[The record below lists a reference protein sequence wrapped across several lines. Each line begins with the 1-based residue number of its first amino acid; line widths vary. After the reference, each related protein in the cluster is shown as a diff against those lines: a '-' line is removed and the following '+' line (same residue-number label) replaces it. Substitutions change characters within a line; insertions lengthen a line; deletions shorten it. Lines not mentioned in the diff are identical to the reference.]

1 MSLQEIQGA
10 LGIIIFSGVGD
21 GSTDDSAALQSAIDA
36 CAAQANGG
44 QVYAPPAGVAYVV
57 DNITLKARVDII
69 GVGQRPVAFKAK
81 SGSSN
86 PMWRLDTGP
95 VNNCRYENFVCLGS
109 TENPRQ
115 NCFELRATPSSKAP
129 YNGGLWWAIFSNISV
144 SGFSGFGMWFRGG
157 VTGIVNAHQ
166 FIELRRVTIFRAN
179 DTYSRALLLTG
190 QCGQFSIDGEC
201 QLDGIAKG
209 TGTNVEIGPEYNNA
223 GVAGGQLVGGSPVG
237 GNAPYNIKFIGCTSQ
252 SAETAF
258 YVYNSINILHH
269 GCYFENTQR
278 AIRHVGGTSGS
289 IIENCHFTN
298 AASDGVGGGYC
309 IQGGASCRGSAI
321 NNDCAG
327 AADQFFNG
335 ASTNSGWYLYGNKLL
350 STFAVAPVAN
360 YTLLKSIVAPSTV
373 VCEGLYAVGVNTEG
387 TVSILSSKLH
397 AGERITVKCA
407 VAGSVVFDENGNLLL
422 GQWSTLVL
430 NRYDTATFEYSDLFS
445 KFVLVGTTGVL
456 RS

>member
-1 MSLQEIQGA
+1 MAGSNRSIDRLRELEDELARDPRCTGHNH
-10 LGIIIFSGVGD
+10 FSGVGD

-309 IQGGASCRGSAI
+309 IQG
-321 NNDCAG
+321 
-327 AADQFFNG
+327 
-335 ASTNSGWYLYGNKLL
+335 
-350 STFAVAPVAN
+350 APLAE
-360 YTLLKSIVAPSTV
+360 APPSTTIAQ
-373 VCEGLYAVGVNTEG
+373 ERPINSSTERPPIQGG
-387 TVSILSSKLH
+387 TFTAISCCRHLRWLPLRTTLS
-397 AGERITVKCA
+397 
-407 VAGSVVFDENGNLLL
+407 
-422 GQWSTLVL
+422 
-430 NRYDTATFEYSDLFS
+430 
-445 KFVLVGTTGVL
+445 
-456 RS
+456 